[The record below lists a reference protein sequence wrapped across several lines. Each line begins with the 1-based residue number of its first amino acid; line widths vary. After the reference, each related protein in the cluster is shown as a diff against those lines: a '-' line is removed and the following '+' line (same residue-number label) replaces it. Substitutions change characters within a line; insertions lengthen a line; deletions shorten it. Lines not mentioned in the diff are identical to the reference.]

1 MRKLLLN
8 AQVAYY
14 TGMLNKH
21 VANVEV
27 LLTNPAGI
35 GGVADNHQDIQE
47 AIEVELGKIADYH
60 DKIGCIQRYFQPPA
74 EPKAEEK
81 KDGKA

>member
-8 AQVAYY
+8 AQLAYY

-35 GGVADNHQDIQE
+35 GGVADNHQDI
-47 AIEVELGKIADYH
+47 H
-60 DKIGCIQRYFQPPA
+60 
-74 EPKAEEK
+74 
-81 KDGKA
+81 